1 MALNTTDE
9 ADCRIHVYAMSRLK
23 ETQVAVISSSFY
35 KNVSLLAQI
44 VPPSLEF
51 QRHFKKDMFDKPN
64 TVGFLHVSHY
74 LSTVYDA
81 KLFKRMVRWPI
92 LCKKDEATYRVEMKN
107 FLCLL
112 SQDNPDL
119 NFPTILMSHL
129 IQSAGTKFQT
139 IMWKLSQLALK
150 TYIKRELQGELL
162 NAPCISPVQD
172 LAIKYFNNIIVE
184 KYKVVTETREETEKI
199 LDAANNF
206 LNDEIE
212 RLNTYKSEIFDR
224 RENIRR
230 VVPDLPAHPLVQKQ
244 LMNVEDSNIT
254 NCWYTINILLVNLFI
269 ANFHDIPS
277 RVAVWKRSIFKKVQY
292 IIEKN
297 KEFKELEKSFD
308 RLCKLVLRIN
318 SNSRT
323 LDANEFS
330 EIFCDNCLLYTQSET
345 QSKHLIRNLHAN
357 GSIVFNTLLSLL
369 YLMVTQIHRES
380 IADLSDLS
388 QCLPSIR
395 SACKKMKSLRTLF
408 SALNTRIGGICRN
421 EQCAVSRE
429 IKNVYIDFDASNVPI
444 VNRYILLRSPK
455 ISFNLDQSTDDKLF
469 YERLR
474 SSPVEGK
481 HKHLFRRYRHKY
493 RPLRELPARP
503 APLLDFSSS
512 WNNMSG
518 WLSPRARSV
527 KREQILVDGKPLSPL
542 YSRLLQHSKGHASRS
557 PGTNY
562 EGLNLTP
569 RKRPSRTGHLTTH
582 GGIRNFF

>member
-1 MALNTTDE
+1 
-9 ADCRIHVYAMSRLK
+9 MSRLK
-23 ETQVAVISSSFY
+23 ETQIAVISSSFY

-44 VPPSLEF
+44 VPPSFEF
-51 QRHFKKDMFDKPN
+51 QRHFKKGMFDKPN

-81 KLFKRMVRWPI
+81 KLFKQMVRWPI

-139 IMWKLSQLALK
+139 IMWKLSQLALR
-150 TYIKRELQGELL
+150 TYIKRELKGELL

-184 KYKVVTETREETEKI
+184 KCKVVTETRKETEKI

-224 RENIRR
+224 KENIRR
-230 VVPDLPAHPLVQKQ
+230 VVPDLPAHPLIQKQ

-254 NCWYTINILLVNLFI
+254 NL
-269 ANFHDIPS
+269 
-277 RVAVWKRSIFKKVQY
+277 WKRSIFKKVQY
-292 IIEKN
+292 ILKKN
-297 KEFKELEKSFD
+297 KEFKEVEKSFD

-323 LDANEFS
+323 LDANEFP

-345 QSKHLIRNLHAN
+345 QSK
-357 GSIVFNTLLSLL
+357 
-369 YLMVTQIHRES
+369 
-380 IADLSDLS
+380 
-388 QCLPSIR
+388 CLPSIQ

-408 SALNTRIGGICRN
+408 SALNTRIGGICRT
-421 EQCAVSRE
+421 EQCAGSRE

-444 VNRYILLRSPK
+444 VNRYILLQSPK

-469 YERLR
+469 YERLC

-481 HKHLFRRYRHKY
+481 HKHLFRRYKHKY
-493 RPLRELPARP
+493 RPLRELP

-518 WLSPRARSV
+518 WLSPRAHSV
-527 KREQILVDGKPLSPL
+527 KCEQILVNGKPLSPL
-542 YSRLLQHSKGHASRS
+542 YSRLLQHSKACVLSGHASRS

-582 GGIRNFF
+582 GRIRNLF